1 MYDIDKLS
9 RDIYEAISGDIQKK
23 FRDHYNMV
31 IVGNNSTGKTSLIE
45 CLLNTVKQQKR
56 KDFYYI
62 DPKNRTVYEPEEEG
76 GYSLDLES
84 ITAYDIISSRIHK
97 KVMAKKDIFVDNL
110 SGGGFFFTELVT
122 KFDVYRNVLEQFMGW
137 EINVESPEETSE
149 SIFERAIER
158 NQRKKVIINNSYE
171 IASIS
176 SSEQAKMRIVM
187 EVMIAKE
194 KDCKVVIIDEFD
206 SHFDSEGMVSFLAQ
220 LVKKFNEIRF
230 IVIIHNY
237 EVLVNINDFDALIF
251 NILDT
256 SETPY
261 NYVDTNDISQ
271 IGDAYKVFNRFAGKK
286 GKREMLLREGITY
299 VVKDEKIPIEI
310 HDEIAKIDRKLLTNK
325 EKILFDYIK
334 EKNGE

>member
-9 RDIYEAISGDIQKK
+9 RDIYEAISGDIQKR
-23 FRDHYNMV
+23 FREHYNMV
-31 IVGNNSTGKTSLIE
+31 VVGNNSTGKTSLIR
-45 CLLNTVKQQKR
+45 CLLNTVIQQKN

-62 DPKNRTVYEPEEEG
+62 DSKNRTVFEPEEEG
-76 GYSLDLES
+76 GYSLDLDS
-84 ITAYDIISSRIHK
+84 ISAYEIILSRMHK
-97 KVMAKKDIFVDNL
+97 EVIAKKDIFVDNL

-122 KFDVYRNVLEQFMGW
+122 KFVVYKNVLEQFMGW
-137 EINVESPEETSE
+137 EINIESPEETST
-149 SIFERAIER
+149 SIFERALER
-158 NQRKKVIINNSYE
+158 NQRKKVVINNSYE

-194 KDCKVVIIDEFD
+194 KNCKVVIIDEFD
-206 SHFDSEGMVSFLAQ
+206 SHFDSEGMVSFLNQ
-220 LVKKFNEIRF
+220 LVEKFNEMRF
-230 IVIIHNY
+230 IVVIHNF

-261 NYVDTNDISQ
+261 NFVDTNNISQ
-271 IGDAYKVFNRFAGKK
+271 IGDAYKAFNRFAGNK
-286 GKREMLLREGITY
+286 GKQERMLGECLTY
-299 VVKDEKIPIEI
+299 VVKGEKIPTEI
-310 HDEIAKIDRKLLTNK
+310 HDKIAKIDRKLLTNK